1 MRREPLVIVFSFLIV
16 TFCSFA
22 QQPVATT
29 PATQDPQAVSVL
41 NQVFAAAGG
50 LNALSAIQD
59 ATGNGTIT
67 YSQPSGVQGTAVLRV
82 MGFDHSRVDA
92 TLPAGIQSVSVSDGQ
107 VGYKSATGT
116 AAAVSAQAPLC
127 PACVLL
133 PYLVLVPAV
142 NNPSFSVLYRGTTQV
157 NGASV
162 QQIEL
167 QEIVAGLQD
176 PNGQFREYHTIDFF
190 IDSTT
195 FHILMMQDVV
205 PSHLVRQIQFS
216 NYQNANGI
224 LIPFAIAE
232 TCGGLPTWTLTLSQE
247 TFNAGLQDSDFQL

>member
-1 MRREPLVIVFSFLIV
+1 MTLKRLVLSFCLAVAVHPI
-16 TFCSFA
+16 FA
-22 QQPVATT
+22 QQPVASAS
-29 PATQDPQAVSVL
+29 ATQDPQAVSIL

-50 LNALSAIQD
+50 LNALSAVQD
-59 ATGNGTIT
+59 ATGNGTIA

-82 MGFDHSRVDA
+82 MGFDHSRIDA
-92 TLPAGIQSVSVSDGQ
+92 TLPAGIQSVSISDGQ

-116 AAAVSAQAPLC
+116 VAAVSAQAPLC
-127 PACVLL
+127 PACILL

-142 NNPSFSVLYRGTTQV
+142 NNPSLSLLYRGSTQI

-167 QEIVAGLQD
+167 QEVVSGLPD

-205 PSHLVRQIQFS
+205 PNHLVRQIQFS
-216 NYQNANGI
+216 NYQNAGG
-224 LIPFAIAE
+224 LLVPFAVAE
-232 TCGGLPTWTLTLSQE
+232 TCGGLPTWTITLSQE
-247 TFNAGLQDSDFQL
+247 TFNADLQDSDFQL